1 MSYQFPQYDTNIL
14 TLRHK
19 VTERQLSRALVNP
32 TNCLPG
38 LIWFLSQPAGRI
50 TCVLCSDACT
60 SHFNGLLNS

>member
-1 MSYQFPQYDTNIL
+1 MSYQFPHYDTNIL

-38 LIWFLSQPAGRI
+38 LICGFYHNPRG
-50 TCVLCSDACT
+50 VLRVFFVPTRVRHTLMAC
-60 SHFNGLLNS
+60 